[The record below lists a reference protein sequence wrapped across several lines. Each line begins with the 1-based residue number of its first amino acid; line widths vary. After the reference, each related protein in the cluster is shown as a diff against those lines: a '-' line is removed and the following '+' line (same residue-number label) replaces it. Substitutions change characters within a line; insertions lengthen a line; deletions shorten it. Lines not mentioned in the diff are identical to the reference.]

1 MRRGEVWWVAL
12 DPSVG
17 GEIQKTRPAV
27 IVSNDTANHYM
38 NRLQVVPLS
47 SKVANL
53 YPGEAYVILNGQQRK
68 AIASQL
74 ATVSKLRVQSQVG
87 MLSTPNMARA
97 EQAVKPSL
105 GCSPVPQIETTET
118 GSALP
123 RGAGGC

>member
-1 MRRGEVWWVAL
+1 MSWRRVWKK
-12 DPSVG
+12 DTG
-17 GEIQKTRPAV
+17 GWLRIKRR
-27 IVSNDTANHYM
+27 

-87 MLSTPNMARA
+87 ILSTPDMARV
-97 EQAVKPSL
+97 EQSIKVQL
-105 GCSPVPQIETTET
+105 G
-118 GSALP
+118 L
-123 RGAGGC
+123 